1 MFCNKCGKQI
11 NDISK
16 FCNYCGAPIST
27 PDGVVPVI
35 PQTRLDLEAAARQ
48 GIAQQS
54 SMQAQRQAAKP
65 MRPKTAPPDEKKYEL
80 AVPSAPKKRQKVE
93 LPPTVGG
100 DITAKKFKGLDED
113 APFSSAVALS
123 GIPGC
128 KKLVKQAN
136 KQQDELYGL
145 ERRRKKA
152 AAAEKA
158 RKAKEQKTEKE
169 AEPQESA
176 EKEDAKT
183 A

>member
-16 FCNYCGAPIST
+16 FCNYCGAPIPT

-48 GIAQQS
+48 GIAQPS
-54 SMQAQRQAAKP
+54 AQRAAKP

-80 AVPSAPKKRQKVE
+80 AVPSAPKKRQKVD
-93 LPPTVGG
+93 LPDTVGEP
-100 DITAKKFKGLDED
+100 IKAKKFKGFGED
-113 APFSSAVALS
+113 MPVSASVALS

-128 KKLVKQAN
+128 KKLVKKAT
-136 KQQDELYGL
+136 KQHDELYGL
-145 ERRRKKA
+145 DKRRKRA
-152 AAAEKA
+152 AADVA
-158 RKAKEQKTEKE
+158 RKKKQAEADQPKEEQPSQQDE
-169 AEPQESA
+169 Q
-176 EKEDAKT
+176 T

>member
-16 FCNYCGAPIST
+16 FCNYCGAPIPT

-48 GIAQQS
+48 GIVQAS
-54 SMQAQRQAAKP
+54 AQRTAKP

-80 AVPSAPKKRQKVE
+80 AVPSKPHERQKVA
-93 LPPTVGG
+93 LPETVGAP
-100 DITAKKFKGLDED
+100 IKVKKFKGFGED
-113 APFSSAVALS
+113 MPVSASVALS

-128 KKLVKQAN
+128 KKLVKKAT
-136 KQQDELYGL
+136 KQHDELYGL
-145 ERRRKKA
+145 DKRRKRATAEAARKKKQA
-152 AAAEKA
+152 AADQP
-158 RKAKEQKTEKE
+158 KEEQPSQQDE
-169 AEPQESA
+169 Q
-176 EKEDAKT
+176 T

>member
-16 FCNYCGAPIST
+16 FCNYCGAPIPT
-27 PDGVVPVI
+27 PDGVVPAI

-54 SMQAQRQAAKP
+54 SAQAQRQAAKP

-80 AVPSAPKKRQKVE
+80 AVPSAPKKRKKVE

-113 APFSSAVALS
+113 APFSSVVALS

-158 RKAKEQKTEKE
+158 RKAKEQKPEKK

>member
-16 FCNYCGAPIST
+16 FCNYCGAPIPT

-54 SMQAQRQAAKP
+54 SMQ
-65 MRPKTAPPDEKKYEL
+65 DEKKYEL
-80 AVPSAPKKRQKVE
+80 AVPSAPKKRKKVE

-145 ERRRKKA
+145 ET
-152 AAAEKA
+152 AEKA